1 MQKQIKILLTILMAL
16 VLAISCSKN
25 ETTDPT
31 STITGTD
38 NANFSKLKKNWIN
51 DYGTGYEL
59 YNITEN
65 SLESAGS
72 YNNSPETVG
81 YQISIEEISWNSDNT
96 SGIIYGKYIIDNNN
110 NNKNL
115 GKWYAVYFEGLTD
128 NAVSIC
134 GASKALG
141 DGTYDISAESLE
153 EAKTKFTKNNG
164 YFDWPS
170 DCTVKQ

>member
-1 MQKQIKILLTILMAL
+1 MQKQIKVLLTLLMAL
-16 VLAISCSKN
+16 FLAVSCSK
-25 ETTDPT
+25 
-31 STITGTD
+31 D
-38 NANFSKLKKNWIN
+38 NVTNPIKTKEQMLQQKWIN

-96 SGIIYGKYIIDNNN
+96 SGIIYGKYTIDNNN

-115 GKWYAVYFEGLTD
+115 GKWYAVSFKNLTD
-128 NAVSIC
+128 TSISIC
-134 GASKALG
+134 GASKKLE
-141 DGTYDISAESLE
+141 DGSYDSSAETLQ
-153 EAKTKFTKNNG
+153 EAKTKFTEANG
-164 YFDWPS
+164 YFGYYS
-170 DCTVKQ
+170 ACTVKQ